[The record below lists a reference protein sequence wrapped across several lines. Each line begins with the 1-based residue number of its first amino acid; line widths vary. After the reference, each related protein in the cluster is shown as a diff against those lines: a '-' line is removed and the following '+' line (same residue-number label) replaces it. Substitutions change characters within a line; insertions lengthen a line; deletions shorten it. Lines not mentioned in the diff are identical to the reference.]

1 MGSAIHRLSVYGL
14 AAAAQAGLIARMP
27 SKTISLELTS
37 YERLVA
43 TRRPGESFSSVIDRI
58 TPPAPKGT
66 AADLLRLSKSKAWGK
81 GVDWKQVGRAVSN
94 RRRSRD
100 LRPSP

>member
-1 MGSAIHRLSVYGL
+1 
-14 AAAAQAGLIARMP
+14 MP

-58 TPPAPKGT
+58 TLPPPKGT
-66 AADLLRLSKSKAWGK
+66 ARDLLSLSKSKEWGK
-81 GVDWKQVGRAVSN
+81 GVDWRRIKRAVSS
-94 RRRSRD
+94 RRRSRA
-100 LRPSP
+100 LRPVS

>member
-1 MGSAIHRLSVYGL
+1 
-14 AAAAQAGLIARMP
+14 MP

-43 TRRPGESFSSVIDRI
+43 TRLHPGESFSSVINRI
-58 TPPAPKGT
+58 TLPPAKHT
-66 AADLLRLSKSKAWGK
+66 AGDLLKIKNWGK
-81 GVDWKQVGRAVSN
+81 GVDWKRVERAVSN

-100 LRPSP
+100 FRPAD

>member
-1 MGSAIHRLSVYGL
+1 MDGECFLPL
-14 AAAAQAGLIARMP
+14 MP

-58 TPPAPKGT
+58 TLPPPKGT
-66 AADLLRLSKSKAWGK
+66 AADLLRLSKSKGWGK
-81 GVDWKQVGRAVSN
+81 GVDWKRVERAVSN

-100 LRPSP
+100 MRPVS

>member
-1 MGSAIHRLSVYGL
+1 
-14 AAAAQAGLIARMP
+14 MP

-58 TPPAPKGT
+58 TLPPAKHT
-66 AADLLRLSKSKAWGK
+66 ARDLLAVKNWGK
-81 GVDWKQVGRAVSN
+81 GVDWKRVERAVSR

-100 LRPSP
+100 LRPAP

>member
-1 MGSAIHRLSVYGL
+1 
-14 AAAAQAGLIARMP
+14 MP
-27 SKTISLELTS
+27 SKTISLELSS

-58 TPPAPKGT
+58 TLPPAKHT
-66 AADLLRLSKSKAWGK
+66 ARDLLADVKAGKWGQ
-81 GVDWKQVGRAVSN
+81 GVDWKRVERAVAR

-100 LRPSP
+100 LRPAP